1 MACDLVGINNR
12 EPRGENHRGMPCR
25 SGGTRWARRC
35 LLAVPNVHVGDSW
48 TALDQ
53 VGAKGTPR
61 PVTCDLARKSGCA
74 RSAFVQTAL
83 AVLLRQPCR
92 PVGQMLYQDP
102 ASHSRSKI
110 LSTARILAK
119 GSLWTCRPAAPR
131 ARRRWAWHRFGQA
144 RIGAAEKLQTKDSL
158 SDMK

>member
-61 PVTCDLARKSGCA
+61 PVTCDLARKIGCA

-92 PVGQMLYQDP
+92 PVGQMLYQDSCISFTEQDFVDSP
-102 ASHSRSKI
+102 NP
-110 LSTARILAK
+110 
-119 GSLWTCRPAAPR
+119 CRGITLDVSACRAAC
-131 ARRRWAWHRFGQA
+131 
-144 RIGAAEKLQTKDSL
+144 
-158 SDMK
+158 

>member
-12 EPRGENHRGMPCR
+12 EPRGENHRGIHAVQAGRVGLVAACWQCR
-25 SGGTRWARRC
+25 TCMSVIPGPRLTRW
-35 LLAVPNVHVGDSW
+35 
-48 TALDQ
+48 
-53 VGAKGTPR
+53 GAKGTPR
-61 PVTCDLARKSGCA
+61 PVTCDLARKIGCA

-119 GSLWTCRPAAPR
+119 GITLDVSACRAAC
-131 ARRRWAWHRFGQA
+131 
-144 RIGAAEKLQTKDSL
+144 
-158 SDMK
+158 